1 MNNKDELLS
10 IKIIFNDKYYD
21 FTTTDFITLEKLKEI
36 IIKKF
41 NLPNN
46 SGDLMKFTLY
56 KTIILASND
65 DLIDNIDISNPDDS
79 KIELHL
85 SILQNNGNQNN
96 IIKSSNNKELKTINQ
111 NIDKDRNIDI
121 KNIKDLLSFIE
132 NSEFENYINKLKDI
146 IRAISENNNELKSEQ
161 FEKKIKDL
169 NKKIEILEKQNKDL
183 KENLNNFKKEITMEI
198 DKNQIINDQI
208 KIKNK
213 EILCQNGNSTSSKV
227 NQSNNSNIEKK
238 NTNKNINNQ
247 SQEENEKNNK
257 IENNIKNEND
267 QNNKEIKNNSIK
279 NEPRISKNGN
289 ALLTPKGDE
298 SFKNETKKKN
308 CEKDDIKNKNN
319 IIQQET
325 NQTILNNESKKNNYV
340 NNNNQKN
347 DSITTNKDKKKAY
360 INNINL
366 KDNLNKVNNIAKENE
381 ENNELNDSN
390 LQKRRLS
397 LQTKSIKKIDEDSEN
412 MCKTEIIDIKKI
424 NEIRKDYPELKEYS
438 DEKINEKLE
447 ENDGDIMRAVTEL
460 MLGVTKYLK

>member
-10 IKIIFNDKYYD
+10 IKITFNDKHYD

-36 IIKKF
+36 IINNF
-41 NLPNN
+41 NLPKN

-56 KTIILASND
+56 KKIIIASND
-65 DLIDNIDISNPDDS
+65 DLIDNIDISNPEDS
-79 KIELHL
+79 KIELNL
-85 SILQNNGNQNN
+85 SILQEKGIQK
-96 IIKSSNNKELKTINQ
+96 IIINSSNNKELKTINQ
-111 NIDKDRNIDI
+111 NIAKDRNIDI
-121 KNIKDLLSFIE
+121 KNIMNKDLSSFIE

-146 IRAISENNNELKSEQ
+146 IRVISEKNNKLKSEQ
-161 FEKKIKDL
+161 LEIKIKDL
-169 NKKIEILEKQNKDL
+169 NKKIETLEKENKDL
-183 KENLNNFKKEITMEI
+183 KENLNNLKKEITNLE
-198 DKNQIINDQI
+198 I

-213 EILCQNGNSTSSKV
+213 EILYQNGNSTSSKD
-227 NQSNNSNIEKK
+227 NQSNNSNIEEK

-247 SQEENEKNNK
+247 SQEESEKKNK
-257 IENNIKNEND
+257 IENNINKENG

-279 NEPRISKNGN
+279 NELRILKNEN

-308 CEKDDIKNKNN
+308 GEKDDIKNKNN
-319 IIQQET
+319 ILQQET
-325 NQTILNNESKKNNYV
+325 NQAILNNESKENNYI

-347 DSITTNKDKKKAY
+347 DSITTYKDKKKAY